1 MTVSPLSADD
11 IRRLFEELASELD
24 AQGIRAEIF
33 LVGGAAIAL
42 CIDGRRATR
51 DLDAVFLPTD
61 AVRRGAAKVAER
73 EGLEPD
79 WLNDAVKG
87 FLPGP
92 DPQSVRYFEA
102 PGLLVDVASPEYL
115 LAMKLFSSRV
125 ETDADD
131 IALLYRAVGLH
142 TVDEGLA
149 LVERGVKRPSERQW
163 RPGSRW
169 EGEPPLVRSRV
180 DGSRW
185 CRPWLSRG
193 RSAGGR
199 QPCCPTPPSEYRVD
213 RGEIEGSGRP
223 GQGVAPL

>member
-11 IRRLFEELASELD
+11 IRRLFEERASELD

-61 AVRRGAAKVAER
+61 AVRRAAAEVAER

-92 DPQSVRYFEA
+92 DPA
-102 PGLLVDVASPEYL
+102 PTPKPSGTSRLPAS
-115 LAMKLFSSRV
+115 SWTWR
-125 ETDADD
+125 
-131 IALLYRAVGLH
+131 
-142 TVDEGLA
+142 
-149 LVERGVKRPSERQW
+149 RPSTCLR
-163 RPGSRW
+163 
-169 EGEPPLVRSRV
+169 
-180 DGSRW
+180 
-185 CRPWLSRG
+185 
-193 RSAGGR
+193 
-199 QPCCPTPPSEYRVD
+199 
-213 RGEIEGSGRP
+213 
-223 GQGVAPL
+223 